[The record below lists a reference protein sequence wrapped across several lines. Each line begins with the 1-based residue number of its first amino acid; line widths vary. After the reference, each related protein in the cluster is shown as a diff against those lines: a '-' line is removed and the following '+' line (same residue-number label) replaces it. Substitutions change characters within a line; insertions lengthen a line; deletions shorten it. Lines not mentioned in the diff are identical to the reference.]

1 MAITLRSLAVLVSL
15 LGPEVVVGGERTKI
29 FKRTA
34 PSFTK
39 TSDLSPEGKTK
50 NYFIRFFSIIEYRFM
65 LKLIDRKHEKKLNF
79 SFQTHSGYRV
89 TFNGLS
95 ENPFLQTHE
104 TDNCLHTIILMML
117 CTNLLFSCTIY

>member
-39 TSDLSPEGKTK
+39 TSDLSPEGKIK
-50 NYFIRFFSIIEYRFM
+50 HYFIRFYDDDTGFM
-65 LKLIDRKHEKKLNF
+65 LRSRNMRKVMFPF
-79 SFQTHSGYRV
+79 SNS
-89 TFNGLS
+89 S
-95 ENPFLQTHE
+95 
-104 TDNCLHTIILMML
+104 
-117 CTNLLFSCTIY
+117 